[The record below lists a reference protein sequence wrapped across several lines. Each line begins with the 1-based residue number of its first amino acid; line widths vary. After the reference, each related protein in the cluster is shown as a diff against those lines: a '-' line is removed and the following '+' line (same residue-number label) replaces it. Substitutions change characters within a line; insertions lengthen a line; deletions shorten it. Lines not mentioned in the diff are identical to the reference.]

1 MWNLPLRH
9 LHRFRSDWNRVMITM
24 MMIITVTMM
33 IIITVTMI
41 DSDDH
46 SHHDDHHH
54 SHHDDDHHHSHH
66 DGDHHIHHDDDD
78 DVLHGGWRDSL
89 ANDLPAIR
97 TAPPRQVARDTG
109 LMILRVRLLLII
121 LIIWPSWSTKR
132 FEWYLKR
139 SSWTTF
145 SGNLTLAQ
153 LV

>member
-1 MWNLPLRH
+1 MLIAQILSRFCKYLPNFVICIENETWKNH
-9 LHRFRSDWNRVMITM
+9 ARSIPLCLSGFCTDCAQTETWWWSSQSPCWWSSSI
-24 MMIITVTMM
+24 
-33 IIITVTMI
+33 
-41 DSDDH
+41 
-46 SHHDDHHH
+46 
-54 SHHDDDHHHSHH
+54 
-66 DGDHHIHHDDDD
+66 
-78 DVLHGGWRDSL
+78 VLHGGWMMMIVLHGGWGDPL